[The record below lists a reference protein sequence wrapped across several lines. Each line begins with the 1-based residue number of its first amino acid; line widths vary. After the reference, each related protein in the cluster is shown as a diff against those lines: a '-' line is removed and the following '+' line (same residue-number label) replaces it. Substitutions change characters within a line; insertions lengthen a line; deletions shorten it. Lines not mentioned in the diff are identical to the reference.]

1 MMEFKQLPLSTRLYN
16 AGATAIILLS
26 AIYIGYSTIAYAR
39 GTIYTG
45 NNKLLLVAALGLC
58 TFALVVFLADSYDFL
73 MRGERKFKVEDVRKV
88 EIAALLALGLGLS
101 VSALVVGLK
110 VFVTLVPAVAI
121 YTLLVVRP
129 TNAAAHADAKKTI
142 NRMRADSREARGK
155 QKSGGAKHSSG
166 SKRSS
171 GSRPSGSRPSGARK
185 TSSSGGR
192 KR

>member
-16 AGATAIILLS
+16 AGATGIMLLS
-26 AIYIGYSTIAYAR
+26 AIYIGYSAFAYAR
-39 GTIYTG
+39 SSTYAG
-45 NNKLLLVAALGLC
+45 NQKMLLVASLGLC

-88 EIAALLALGLGLS
+88 EIAALIALGLGLS

-129 TNAAAHADAKKTI
+129 TNAVAHAEAKKVI
-142 NRMRADSREARGK
+142 NKMRADSREARGR
-155 QKSGGAKHSSG
+155 QKSGGAKHTG
-166 SKRSS
+166 SAKRSS
-171 GSRPSGSRPSGARK
+171 SSRSSSSRSSGARK
-185 TSSSGGR
+185 TSSSGSR